1 MSTKTI
7 HTDQGTFIVDESM
20 EGDFDPSSMLPDE
33 PSEEFYSSEQPTGP
47 TPDVLIVN
55 GEKISGRLKVY
66 KTTRNGITGKT
77 IVRVVLEV

>member
-33 PSEEFYSSEQPTGP
+33 PEEFYSSEQPTGP

-66 KTTRNGITGKT
+66 KTTINGITGKT